1 MAIEKLPINYVTEKI
16 DASVSDK
23 RKYQIINNSDG
34 TISLEDAT
42 TYTQKGSNFDADDI
56 NKINQTINQ
65 VIDQLEEAGTGSEAG
80 SDGFP
85 PTATVSKTG
94 NAATITITDING
106 TTTATVTDGADGYTP
121 QKGIDYFDGENG
133 EDGFSPTIEEDAG
146 NNSATYKLNITTKDG
161 TITTPNLMGPSG
173 DGSSEGTPG
182 GSVTASV
189 TKTGSTATI
198 TITDNNGTTE
208 AVISDGENGLSAYE
222 IAVKNDFAGTESE
235 WLESLKGQDG
245 TSGVTTEQVEG
256 LIDESFLE
264 NMCGVKIAQDTE
276 GNWGYIA
283 PGADTVT
290 PFNGTAAIISG
301 IHLAGIS
308 AVLTEVNYDT
318 LEGCEQVTGE

>member
-80 SDGFP
+80 SDVFS

-121 QKGIDYFDGENG
+121 QKGIDYFDGKNG

-146 NNSATYKLNITTKDG
+146 NNSTTYKLNITTKDG

-245 TSGVTTEQVEG
+245 ADGTDGQNGAAGFSPVIAENADNTDSIYKLDIITATGTVTTPN
-256 LIDESFLE
+256 L
-264 NMCGVKIAQDTE
+264 K
-276 GNWGYIA
+276 
-283 PGADTVT
+283 GADG
-290 PFNGTAAIISG
+290 GTAYEIVVQTEEPE
-301 IHLAGIS
+301 
-308 AVLTEVNYDT
+308 AVAENEIVLVVEA
-318 LEGCEQVTGE
+318 